1 MKILIA
7 SGSRTGSH
15 AFCQIQP
22 VEHNFF
28 EIMNIEDLLLPRLE
42 DSSIDFSVCSKEF
55 ISAIEDH
62 DWEQAWLLK
71 PDLLTTHHLLA
82 YDNNLNKI
90 AITEYPTLSEIINA
104 QRNRW
109 EIIKKLDSWC
119 IKLIMY
125 QTVTDDIF
133 DEMVA
138 HADKCYILKRRDKI
152 AQALSMTK
160 ATQTQQWHGT
170 IDNPIIADA
179 GDIDYRIF
187 SVRCRNIRDED
198 KWLDFK
204 FKDYNPEYIYYE
216 DLDLSD
222 SNFVKNHVSL
232 KYDKTL
238 CERYWEL
245 SNTEINNWFKE
256 FITNYNWEPLYAL
269 KPTDGYFKTV
279 TDPTVNNLSYWDLHL
294 IALNAIDIDNM
305 SRDIAWLDIGIWFG
319 IMPFVMKQNGFA
331 NIETTDCAVHRIGND
346 EYFGQLWST
355 FDLQP
360 KELEIR
366 PKVRFDLGKKYDLI
380 TIMKSNV
387 FWKTEE
393 VIHYNGRKL
402 SVAWQNQGIDGD
414 THTYFSVYN
423 KEEWEFFVENIKEF
437 LNPGGVAVV
446 NPEPWAY
453 DTIPSTFPA
462 RDYLKQFQLDDDM
475 FKPNHPYSKYL
486 IIRK

>member
-1 MKILIA
+1 MKILVA

-22 VEHNFF
+22 VEHNLS
-28 EIMNIEDLLLPRLE
+28 EIMNIEDLLLPRLAE
-42 DSSIDFSVCSKEF
+42 SEIDFSICSKEF
-55 ISAIEDH
+55 MSAIEDH
-62 DWEQAWLLK
+62 NWERAWHLK
-71 PDLLTTHHLLA
+71 PELTDNHHLLSI
-82 YDNNLNKI
+82 DDNLNKI
-90 AITEYPTLSEIINA
+90 AIKEYPALEEVINA

-109 EIIKKLDSWC
+109 ENIKKLDSWC
-119 IKLIMY
+119 IKYIQY
-125 QTVTDDIF
+125 QTVTDDILN
-133 DEMVA
+133 EMIDCV
-138 HADKCYILKRRDKI
+138 DKFYILKRKDKI
-152 AQALSMTK
+152 AQALSITK
-160 ATQTQQWHGT
+160 ATQTQLWHGT
-170 IDNPIIADA
+170 IDKPIIASA

-187 SVRCRNIRDED
+187 SICCRTIRGEDE
-198 KWLDFK
+198 WLDFK

-222 SNFVKNHVSL
+222 SNFVKNHISL

-245 SNTEINNWFKE
+245 SNTTIDNWFRE
-256 FITNYNWEPLYAL
+256 FISTYDWKPLQEIR
-269 KPTDGYFKTV
+269 PSDGYFKMI
-279 TDPTVNNLSYWDLHL
+279 TDPTVDNLDYWNLHL
-294 IALNAIDIDNM
+294 TALKAIDIDNM

-393 VIHYNGRKL
+393 VIHYDGTNIGI
-402 SVAWQNQGIDGD
+402 AWQNQGADGKS
-414 THTYFSVYN
+414 HTYFSVYN
-423 KEEWEFFVENIKEF
+423 KEDWEFFVENIKEF
-437 LNPGGVAVV
+437 LNPGGIALI
-446 NPEPWAY
+446 NPEPWVY
-453 DTIPSTFPA
+453 DKISSCEPA
-462 RDYLKQFQLDDDM
+462 RDYLKQFQNDII
-475 FKPNHPYSKYL
+475 PTGQPYSNYL